1 MSASMAMWKNEGIE
15 KMGKTPSQPQKTSDL
30 SAWFKRHGEMAAAL
44 VSGGLILLA
53 WILEDRFSAMAI
65 PLYLIAYA
73 AGGFVKAKEGL
84 ATLVREKEL
93 DVNLLMLLAAIGAA
107 AIGYW
112 TEGGLL
118 IFIFSVSGALETYT
132 MAKSERD
139 LSALM
144 EMKPDTARLY
154 TETGEEKL
162 VPVEELQAGDRVVV
176 KPGERIPV
184 DGIIREGGS
193 AVNQAAITGES
204 LPVDKCAGDDVY
216 AGTVNGSGSLI
227 VEAKRTGENS
237 LFSKIIRLIEE
248 SRTRVPKSQ
257 HRIDRLEKG
266 YAKVI
271 LLATLLLIVLPPVLL
286 NWSWTESLYRAMVFL
301 VVASPCALVASI
313 MPAILS
319 AISNGARKG
328 VLFKSGIQLE
338 ALADIQVVAFDKTG
352 TLTKGQLQV
361 TDWTGYGEMNGEEL
375 LQAAGSIETLSEHPV
390 GKAIVE
396 KAKQMN
402 LPLTR
407 PSGLRAMSGWGV
419 EAEYDGAL
427 WKIGKPGMFPSMDGT
442 IRQDAA
448 RLEREGKTVVLAEKA
463 GKIVGLIA
471 LRDEIR
477 PEACR
482 AIQQLKR
489 MGIQV
494 AMLTGDQRITAEAIG
509 REAGID
515 RVYSGLLPE
524 DKVKKIEQLGQT
536 AGKVAMIGDGVND
549 APALAVAHVGIA
561 MGGAG
566 SDVALETADVV
577 LMNDDLEKVSH
588 AIQLG
593 KRMKRVVKQNV
604 WFALSVI
611 VLLITLNF
619 SQAVSLPYGVVGH
632 EGSTILVI
640 LNGLRLL
647 R

>member
-1 MSASMAMWKNEGIE
+1 MSTSLAMWKEAGIE
-15 KMGKTPSQPQKTSDL
+15 KTEPKPAQPKKTPNMHKWL
-30 SAWFKRHGEMAAAL
+30 KRHGEMAAAL
-44 VSGGLILLA
+44 VCGALILLA
-53 WILEDRFSAMAI
+53 WILEERFSAIAI

-73 AGGFVKAKEGL
+73 AGGYVKAKEGL
-84 ATLVREKEL
+84 TTLVREKEL

-107 AIGYW
+107 GIGYW

-144 EMKPDTARLY
+144 EMKPETACLY
-154 TETGEEKL
+154 SATGEEKM
-162 VPVEELQAGDRVVV
+162 VPVQELQVGDWVVV

-184 DGIIREGGS
+184 DGVIREGMS
-193 AVNQAAITGES
+193 AVNQATITGES
-204 LPVDKCAGDDVY
+204 LPVDKSAGDEVY
-216 AGTVNGSGSLI
+216 AGTINGSGSLI
-227 VEAKRTGENS
+227 VEVERTGENS

-248 SRTRVPKSQ
+248 SRTRVPESQ
-257 HRIDRLEKG
+257 HRIERLEKG
-266 YAKVI
+266 YAKLI
-271 LLATLLLIVLPPVLL
+271 ILATLLLIFLPPVFLK
-286 NWSWTESLYRAMVFL
+286 WSWTESLYRAMVFL

-328 VLFKSGIQLE
+328 VLFKSGVQLE

-352 TLTKGQLQV
+352 TLTKGRLQV
-361 TDWTGYGEMNGEEL
+361 TDWIGYGGMSGEEL
-375 LQAAGSIETLSEHPV
+375 LQAVGSIETLSEHPI

-396 KAKQMN
+396 KAKQMKIS
-402 LPLTR
+402 LSS
-407 PSGLRAMSGWGV
+407 PSGLQSITGWGV
-419 EAEYDGAL
+419 EAEYEGEL
-427 WKIGKPGMFPSMDGT
+427 WKIGKPRLFTSIGESIQKDV
-442 IRQDAA
+442 A
-448 RLEREGKTVVLAEKA
+448 RLEREGKTVVLTEKA
-463 GKIVGLIA
+463 GEIVGLIA
-471 LRDEIR
+471 LKDTIR
-477 PEACR
+477 PEACQ
-482 AIQQLKR
+482 AIQHLKR
-489 MGIQV
+489 MGIRV
-494 AMLTGDQRITAEAIG
+494 AMLTGDQRITAEAMA

-515 RVYSGLLPE
+515 LVYSELLPE
-524 DKVKKIEQLGQT
+524 DKVKKIEQLGQN

-577 LMNDDLEKVSH
+577 LMNDDLEKISH

-593 KRMKRVVKQNV
+593 KRMKRVVKQNIC
-604 WFALSVI
+604 FALSVI

-619 SQAVSLPYGVVGH
+619 SQVVSLPYGVVGH